1 VHSVAP
7 TIVARVS
14 SSTDFSLW
22 VSIGAWQKF
31 VLERN
36 VSFLWPVDLASR
48 DHSRLVD
55 KNPQTEV
62 CATKWLRAP
71 VRSVLIF
78 MKPLITAA
86 DLERVPQNGELA
98 ITEDTLVTPLARDE
112 AERRGITFRV
122 ASAQRPEPSSSAAS
136 GESAPEKSARIVA
149 IGADHGG
156 FELKQQLKGHLRD
169 WGYQVLDLGTDSAE
183 AVDYP
188 DFAEAVGNAV
198 ARGDAWLGI
207 VLDGAGIGS
216 SIAAN
221 KVPGV
226 RAALCYDR
234 ATARNSREHNDANVL
249 TLGAKLIAPEAAREI
264 VALWLSTPFAGGRHQ
279 RRVDKIRSIE
289 ERSAKK

>member
-1 VHSVAP
+1 V
-7 TIVARVS
+7 
-14 SSTDFSLW
+14 
-22 VSIGAWQKF
+22 
-31 VLERN
+31 
-36 VSFLWPVDLASR
+36 
-48 DHSRLVD
+48 
-55 KNPQTEV
+55 
-62 CATKWLRAP
+62 
-71 VRSVLIF
+71 
-78 MKPLITAA
+78 KPLITAA
-86 DLERVPQNGELA
+86 DLERVPQNGELV
-98 ITEDTLVTPLARDE
+98 ITDDTLVTPLAREE
-112 AERRGITFRV
+112 AERRGITFRI
-122 ASAQRPEPSSSAAS
+122 AAARGQGAPSSAAS
-136 GESAPEKSARIVA
+136 ALSSPEKSARVVA

-156 FELKQQLKGHLRD
+156 FELKQQLKEHLRD
-169 WGYQVLDLGTDSAE
+169 WGYQVLDLGTGSAE

-198 ARGDAWLGI
+198 ARGEAWLGI
-207 VLDGAGIGS
+207 VLDSAGIGS

-279 RRVDKIRSIE
+279 RRVDKIRGIE

>member
-1 VHSVAP
+1 
-7 TIVARVS
+7 
-14 SSTDFSLW
+14 
-22 VSIGAWQKF
+22 
-31 VLERN
+31 
-36 VSFLWPVDLASR
+36 
-48 DHSRLVD
+48 
-55 KNPQTEV
+55 
-62 CATKWLRAP
+62 
-71 VRSVLIF
+71 
-78 MKPLITAA
+78 MKPLVTAA

-98 ITEDTLVTPLARDE
+98 ITDDTLITPLAREE
-112 AERRGITFRV
+112 AERRGITFRI
-122 ASAQRPEPSSSAAS
+122 APAREHNSTSGAAAV
-136 GESAPEKSARIVA
+136 ETTPEKSARVVA

-207 VLDGAGIGS
+207 VLDSAGIGS

>member
-1 VHSVAP
+1 
-7 TIVARVS
+7 
-14 SSTDFSLW
+14 
-22 VSIGAWQKF
+22 
-31 VLERN
+31 
-36 VSFLWPVDLASR
+36 
-48 DHSRLVD
+48 
-55 KNPQTEV
+55 
-62 CATKWLRAP
+62 
-71 VRSVLIF
+71 

-98 ITEDTLVTPLARDE
+98 ITPDTLITPLAREE
-112 AERRGITFRV
+112 AERRGITFRIASLPQQQASSGA
-122 ASAQRPEPSSSAAS
+122 ASASNLT
-136 GESAPEKSARIVA
+136 EKSARIVA

-156 FELKQQLKGHLRD
+156 FELKQQLKSHLRD

-198 ARGDAWLGI
+198 AGGEAWLGI
-207 VLDGAGIGS
+207 VLDSAGIGS
-216 SIAAN
+216 AIAAN

-249 TLGAKLIAPEAAREI
+249 TLGAKLLAPEDAREI

-289 ERSAKK
+289 ERSGKR

>member
-1 VHSVAP
+1 
-7 TIVARVS
+7 
-14 SSTDFSLW
+14 
-22 VSIGAWQKF
+22 
-31 VLERN
+31 
-36 VSFLWPVDLASR
+36 
-48 DHSRLVD
+48 
-55 KNPQTEV
+55 
-62 CATKWLRAP
+62 
-71 VRSVLIF
+71 

-98 ITEDTLVTPLARDE
+98 ITDDTLITPLAREE
-112 AERRGITFRV
+112 AERRGITFRI
-122 ASAQRPEPSSSAAS
+122 ASARDGGRSSNAAS
-136 GESAPEKSARIVA
+136 TESSLEKSARVVA

-156 FELKQQLKGHLRD
+156 FELKQHLKDYLRD
-169 WGYQVLDLGTDSAE
+169 WGYQILDLGTDSAE

-188 DFAEAVGNAV
+188 DFAEAVGDAV
-198 ARGDAWLGI
+198 ARGEAWLGI

-249 TLGAKLIAPEAAREI
+249 TLGAKLVAPEDAREI

-279 RRVDKIRSIE
+279 LRVDKIRSIE
-289 ERSAKK
+289 ERWKKK